1 MIVSNAYRM
10 CSIFCMALMAV
21 AKPEGHQYMETTIEG
36 KMMKRLE
43 KKGRRFR
50 SYERIVNRIGCG
62 QEHGTI
68 DLLWHLTLT
77 LTHCVSNNDDAK
89 F

>member
-1 MIVSNAYRM
+1 
-10 CSIFCMALMAV
+10 
-21 AKPEGHQYMETTIEG
+21 METTKKG
-36 KMMKRLE
+36 KMTKRLK

-50 SYERIVNRIGCG
+50 LYERIVNRIGCG

-68 DLLWHLTLT
+68 DLLWHLKQT
-77 LTHCVSNNDDAK
+77 LTHSVPNNDDAK